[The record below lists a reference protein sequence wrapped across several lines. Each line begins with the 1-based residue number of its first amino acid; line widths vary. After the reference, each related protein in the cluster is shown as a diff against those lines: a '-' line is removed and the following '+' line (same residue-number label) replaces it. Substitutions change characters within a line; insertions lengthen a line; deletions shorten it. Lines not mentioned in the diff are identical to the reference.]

1 MQESC
6 HFSSL
11 FSRNVRI
18 FFCSLRY
25 IKELS
30 KLFTK
35 TCKVRFWLI
44 RFGYKMFLFRF
55 FTYIFCS
62 IKRFLKTKGTNYW
75 MNCISELSAV
85 VYIWLN
91 LHVYSLWIVLLNKQV
106 PPHKTLGNTW
116 YKIYSRLSLLPYL
129 FYARA
134 SPVHHFLFQVK

>member
-1 MQESC
+1 MIEKKIRNTVLISDHGKIKGRTWQQIEDFRISYFYLFSRIVQESC

-62 IKRFLKTKGTNYW
+62 IKRFLKDKRD
-75 MNCISELSAV
+75 EL
-85 VYIWLN
+85 LN
-91 LHVYSLWIVLLNKQV
+91 ELHIWIVR
-106 PPHKTLGNTW
+106 
-116 YKIYSRLSLLPYL
+116 SSLHMTKSSCL
-129 FYARA
+129 
-134 SPVHHFLFQVK
+134 